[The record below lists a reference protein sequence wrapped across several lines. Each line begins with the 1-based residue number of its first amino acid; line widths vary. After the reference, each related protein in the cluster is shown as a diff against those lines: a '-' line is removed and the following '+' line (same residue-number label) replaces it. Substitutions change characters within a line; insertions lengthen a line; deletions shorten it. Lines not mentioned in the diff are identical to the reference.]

1 MILWCDNGHSAL
13 ENMRRDAALLDRLDA
28 AVDGTPGA
36 EPVLRLFGFTPPGI
50 TLGRAQ
56 DPERTLDLDR
66 CRSDGV
72 LWAVR
77 PTGGRAIFHDEEWT
91 YSLAARIADS
101 EWGGRLDAAY
111 ERASRLVHASLI
123 RLGIPAEL
131 VRARRPQ
138 ADARAPLEPPN
149 DPARRS
155 CFAATARHEIEL
167 AGRKL
172 VGSAQRRTAGALIQQ
187 GSVLLGDSHLRLTDY
202 LRLDPSSRARAR
214 AALAANAAPAGPY
227 LRVDRGIERWG
238 RAIVAELGDARVVA
252 GDGGLALLDRRQT
265 AGDQNRWTPSLARSA
280 SAAEVK

>member
-36 EPVLRLFGFTPPGI
+36 EPVLRLFGFAPPGI

-66 CRSDGV
+66 CRADGIP
-72 LWAVR
+72 WAVR

-101 EWGGRLDAAY
+101 EWGGRLDLAY
-111 ERASRLVHASLI
+111 ERASRLVHASLV

-138 ADARAPLEPPN
+138 ADGHESLEPPN
-149 DPARRS
+149 DPARPA

-187 GSVLLGDSHLRLTDY
+187 GSVLPGESHVRLTDY
-202 LRLDPSSRARAR
+202 LRLDPASRTRAR
-214 AALAANAAPAGPY
+214 AALAANAAPAGCY
-227 LRVDRGIERWG
+227 LGGQCGLERWA
-238 RAIVAELGDARVVA
+238 RAIVLELGPAVRVVT
-252 GDGGLALLDRRQT
+252 GDAGLALLD
-265 AGDQNRWTPSLARSA
+265 PV
-280 SAAEVK
+280 EVA